1 MPRISNDRRDRVR
14 RAIIDAAA
22 DCFADKGFAATS
34 ISEICAAANMSVG
47 GIYRHFAGKDELVDA
62 VSEAI
67 LTPVIEA
74 LDTAAHGPDVLDTAE
89 VIDLLHTT
97 LLQCA
102 PGSEPRL
109 MVGQFWAELLR
120 DPTFPGSRQELG
132 TALRAGL
139 TRLVVRANPDTLE
152 PDRLTAALMA
162 IGMGV
167 FLSQSIDDTET
178 STRELIDAISVLL
191 RHNLPST

>member
-67 LTPVIEA
+67 LTPVIEV
-74 LDTAAHGPDVLDTAE
+74 LDAAAHGPDVLDTAE
-89 VIDLLHTT
+89 VIDLLHNT

-102 PGSEPRL
+102 PGSVPRL
-109 MVGQFWAELLR
+109 TVGQFWAEQLR
-120 DPTFPGSRQELG
+120 DPAFPGSRQELG
-132 TALRAGL
+132 TALRTAL
-139 TRLVVRANPDTLE
+139 TRLVVRANPDALE
-152 PDRLTAALMA
+152 PERLTAALMA

-167 FLSQSIDDTET
+167 FLSQSIVDTET

-191 RHNLPST
+191 RHGHPPT